1 MFDNFEGYQEP
12 TVEKI
17 NKNCTVATYLPEK
30 SNNTI
35 IVGINTYNKNTIYLK
50 NDTLLHISNN
60 MILKL
65 LNTLP
70 KVNKKVSKRKTRKK
84 K

>member
-1 MFDNFEGYQEP
+1 MFDIFEGYQEP

-65 LNTLP
+65 LNTL
-70 KVNKKVSKRKTRKK
+70 NKKKKKINNKRKRRK
-84 K
+84 

>member
-65 LNTLP
+65 LNNLP
-70 KVNKKVSKRKTRKK
+70 KIKNKKVSKARRKK
-84 K
+84 